1 MYICIN
7 QGDCYSTFMQPSGD
21 YHISGG
27 FDHNVAVYDVSASSV
42 VKMFSGHIAPVM
54 SVGCNR

>member
-1 MYICIN
+1 MYN

-21 YHISGG
+21 YHVSGG

-42 VKMFSGHIAPVM
+42 VKMFSGHLAPVM